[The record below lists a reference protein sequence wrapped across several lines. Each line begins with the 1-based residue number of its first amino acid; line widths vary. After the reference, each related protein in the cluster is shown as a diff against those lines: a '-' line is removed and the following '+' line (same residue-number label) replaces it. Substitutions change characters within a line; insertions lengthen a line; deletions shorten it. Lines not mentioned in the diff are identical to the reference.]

1 MKMTLQEVKDE
12 MKDIE
17 GNPEVKKKIRQNNKN
32 SIREN
37 DRERQ
42 GRCCDN

>member
-17 GNPEVKKKIRQNNKN
+17 GNPEVKKKIRQKQQIA
-32 SIREN
+32 SEKMMRTL
-37 DRERQ
+37 RT
-42 GRCCDN
+42 